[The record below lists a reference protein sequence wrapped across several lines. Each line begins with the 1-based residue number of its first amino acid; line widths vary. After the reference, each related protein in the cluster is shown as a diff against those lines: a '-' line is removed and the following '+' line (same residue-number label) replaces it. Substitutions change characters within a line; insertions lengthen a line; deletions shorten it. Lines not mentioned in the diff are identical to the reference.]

1 MGSQSLDDR
10 TDISRSAVTPFDIE
24 RRPLADDCLQIRVG
38 GELDLATSDRLLEAL
53 EDALSSPVHVILDLQ
68 PCSFLDSTG
77 IAVILR
83 VRRQLADRG
92 RVLCVVGAGGAV
104 ERVLDITG
112 LMASDLVKDDL
123 ETALL
128 ACGLPAAT
136 V

>member
-1 MGSQSLDDR
+1 MGSQSPGDR
-10 TDISRSAVTPFDIE
+10 ADLSRSAVTPFSIE

-53 EDALSSPVHVILDLQ
+53 KEALSSPVHVILDLQ

-77 IAVILR
+77 IAAILR
-83 VRRQLADRG
+83 VHRQLADRG
-92 RVLCVVGAGGAV
+92 RVLCVVGAGDAV

-123 ETALL
+123 RTALL
-128 ACGLPAAT
+128 ACGLPAAA